1 MSFANK
7 SVFWTTES
15 GIIETYDA
23 GVAMPYKMGS
33 FNPTDANYANMTLTV
48 VFIVLTGA
56 ALLTAFT
63 IMKTFE
69 K

>member
-1 MSFANK
+1 MQ
-7 SVFWTTES
+7 
-15 GIIETYDA
+15 I
-23 GVAMPYKMGS
+23 YKMGS
-33 FNPTDANYANMTLTV
+33 FNPNEGIPASVTLSV
-48 VFIVLTGA
+48 VFIVLTGV